1 MQCPGKLLFFEFPD
15 AKGIVESMRAF
26 DQSTGII
33 VSMNEFRKDV
43 IDRMDVLFIPIWFF
57 LLVL

>member
-1 MQCPGKLLFFEFPD
+1 MH
-15 AKGIVESMRAF
+15 AF

-33 VSMNEFRKDV
+33 VTWIEFRKDV
-43 IDRMDVLFIPIWFF
+43 IDGRDVLFIPLWLF